1 MSPDRHHLATD
12 RGSIVAR
19 RVIVATN
26 AFTRELL
33 PEMRSISPRQSQIM
47 LTEHALDRARGRTI
61 STEQGPASSISRAL
75 ERAMGAPRCCLAAQR
90 STNEESLIT
99 P

>member
-1 MSPDRHHLATD
+1 MSSDRHDVTTD
-12 RGSIVAR
+12 RGRIVAR

-61 STEQGPASSISRAL
+61 TTEQGPAFFNQPRA
-75 ERAMGAPRCCLAAQR
+75 EAATDEPRCCLAAATIGQ
-90 STNEESLIT
+90 
-99 P
+99 